1 MSDFD
6 TNVKLDIYKVIAETT
21 HAPTSK
27 QVAQRLNSST
37 EEIEAAFQRLYQK
50 RLLVLEP
57 GDNSRIRMA
66 PPFAGVKT
74 PFLVEVGGKSYYANC
89 AWDALGIPAALHK
102 DGDIN
107 ASDAFT
113 GEAIRLAVRNGAPV
127 PEKCVTHF
135 AVPAA
140 QWWDDIIYT

>member
-6 TNVKLDIYKVIAETT
+6 TNVKLHVYKVIAETT
-21 HAPTSK
+21 HAPTSAE
-27 QVAQRLNSST
+27 VERALNSST
-37 EEIEAAFQRLYQK
+37 EEVEAAFQRLSQK

-66 PPFAGVKT
+66 PPFSGVKT

-89 AWDALGIPAALHK
+89 AWDALGIPAALHR
-102 DGDIN
+102 DGDIR

-113 GEAIRLAVRNGAPV
+113 GEEMRLAVRNGSPV
-127 PEKCVTHF
+127 PQACVTHF

-140 QWWDDIIYT
+140 RWWDDIIYT